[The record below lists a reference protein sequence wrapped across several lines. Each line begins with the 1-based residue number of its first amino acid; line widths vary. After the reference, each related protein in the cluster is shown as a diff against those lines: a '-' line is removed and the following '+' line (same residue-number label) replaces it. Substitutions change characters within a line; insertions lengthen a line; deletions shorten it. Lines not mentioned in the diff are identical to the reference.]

1 MSEFQMR
8 MVAVMNEKLEP
19 GKALNALA
27 HMCMGLG
34 ATVGK
39 ESLNLMDYV
48 DADQGIHQNISKMP
62 LVVLKSN
69 SNKIDKL
76 REQALSQGISFTDF
90 TDTMTV
96 GSWSEQKERTLQ
108 TKSEAL
114 VYYGVM
120 LIGDKDIVTELT
132 RKFSLWK

>member
-34 ATVGK
+34 AAVGK
-39 ESLNLMDYV
+39 D
-48 DADQGIHQNISKMP
+48 QNISKMP
-62 LVVLKSN
+62 LVVLKAN
-69 SNKIDKL
+69 SNKIGKL

-120 LIGDKDIVTELT
+120 LIGDKDVVTELT